1 MEMTLKVLTPIGVAL
16 DALVKQVDF
25 EAPDGFFTLLP
36 KHVDFVSTLKVGVLR
51 YVKSDDKEGYIACNQ
66 GVIVKKGGTVSLTT
80 KLAVLDDSLAHL
92 TQAIEQDFKEME
104 QQRKEANATM
114 AKLEIGLTKNI
125 LALSKKG
132 DADVLL

>member
-1 MEMTLKVLTPIGVAL
+1 MEMTLKVLTPVGIAL
-16 DALVKQVDF
+16 NTPVKQVDF

-36 KHVDFVSTLKVGVLR
+36 RHVDFVNTLKVSVLR
-51 YVKSDDKEGYIACNQ
+51 YVKPNEKEGYIACNQ
-66 GVIVKKGGTVSLTT
+66 GVIVKKGSTVSLIT
-80 KLAVLDDSLAHL
+80 KLAVLDDRLDHL
-92 TQAIEQDFKEME
+92 TEAIERDFKEME